1 MLLLDL
7 LRRYDSPSSPAVV
20 VWRAVFFGFARLC
33 ARRGSKIMPT
43 FDIVSEVDMPEVNNA
58 LDQARREVGTRFDFK
73 GVDASFEIKD
83 KEITLTAES
92 DFQLE
97 QMLDILKGKLVKRNV
112 DVKSLE
118 VGEAK
123 QSGKQALQVVT
134 IQQGIEA
141 DVARKI
147 VKLIKES
154 KSKVQTAIQGEKL
167 RVTGKKR
174 DDLQEVMA
182 LVREAKLDVPV
193 QFNNFRD

>member
-1 MLLLDL
+1 
-7 LRRYDSPSSPAVV
+7 
-20 VWRAVFFGFARLC
+20 
-33 ARRGSKIMPT
+33 MPT

-73 GVDASFEIKD
+73 GVDATFELKD
-83 KEITLTAES
+83 KEITLTADSE
-92 DFQLE
+92 FQLE

-118 VGEAK
+118 IGEVK
-123 QSGKQALQVVT
+123 KSGKQALQTIT

-141 DVARKI
+141 DVSRKI
-147 VKLIKES
+147 VKLIKDS
-154 KSKVQTAIQGEKL
+154 KAKVQTAIQGEKL

-174 DDLQEVMA
+174 DDLQEVIA
-182 LVREAKLDVPV
+182 LIREASLDVPV

>member
-1 MLLLDL
+1 M
-7 LRRYDSPSSPAVV
+7 PS
-20 VWRAVFFGFARLC
+20 
-33 ARRGSKIMPT
+33 
-43 FDIVSEVDMPEVNNA
+43 FDIVSEVEMPEVNNA
-58 LDQARREVGTRFDFK
+58 LDQTRREVSTRFDFK
-73 GVDASFEIKD
+73 GVDATFELKD
-83 KEITLTAES
+83 KDITLTAES
-92 DFQLE
+92 DFQIE

-112 DVKSLE
+112 DIKSLE
-118 VGEAK
+118 IGDVK
-123 QSGKQALQVVT
+123 QSGKQALMVVK

-154 KSKVQTAIQGEKL
+154 KAKVQSAIQGDKL

-174 DDLQEVMA
+174 DDLQEAIA